1 MIRGIRFLES
11 NDPKNLVSTATN
23 KQGTLRE
30 RHERN
35 TCLQQDSP
43 STYITQELILLDR
56 LEYNDKAREA
66 VTGGVDDGDLI
77 GFNLSKLDPQS
88 WTQRTQVRPISVVIS
103 PCLLWNF

>member
-1 MIRGIRFLES
+1 M
-11 NDPKNLVSTATN
+11 
-23 KQGTLRE
+23 
-30 RHERN
+30 
-35 TCLQQDSP
+35 
-43 STYITQELILLDR
+43 
-56 LEYNDKAREA
+56 AREA